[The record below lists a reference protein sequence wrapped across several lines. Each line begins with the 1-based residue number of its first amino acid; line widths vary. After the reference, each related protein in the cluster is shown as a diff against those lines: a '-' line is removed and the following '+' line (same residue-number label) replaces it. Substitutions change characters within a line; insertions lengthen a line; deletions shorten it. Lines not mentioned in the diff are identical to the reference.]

1 MEGTT
6 EGMGMHWKDGALI
19 ALIGSYRIS
28 DTSYYFPHQNMT
40 VRFIDG
46 AWYLKTV
53 EISREHVAEIYS
65 TEIYFEE
72 DEEDEE

>member
-1 MEGTT
+1 
-6 EGMGMHWKDGALI
+6 MHRKNGALI

-28 DTSYYFPHQNMT
+28 DTTYYFPHQNMT

-46 AWYLKTV
+46 AWHLKTD

>member
-1 MEGTT
+1 
-6 EGMGMHWKDGALI
+6 MHRRDTALI
-19 ALIGSYRIS
+19 ALICSYKIS
-28 DTSYYFPHQNMT
+28 DTTYYFPRQNMT

-46 AWYLKTV
+46 AWYLKTD

-72 DEEDEE
+72 DEKDEE